1 MITIKLTKKQ
11 ANILQ
16 EHWCRN
22 LEHGMYGTF
31 GDGENFDN
39 IGEYKIARTINKK
52 INKAISEGD
61 LR

>member
-1 MITIKLTKKQ
+1 MITIKLTTKQ

-16 EHWCRN
+16 EHWYRN
-22 LEHGMYGTF
+22 LEYGMHGTF
-31 GDGENFDN
+31 GDGENFN
-39 IGEYKIARTINKK
+39 NVGEYKIAKTINKK

>member
-1 MITIKLTKKQ
+1 MIIIKLTEKQ

-16 EHWCRN
+16 EHWYRN
-22 LEHGMYGTF
+22 LEYGIYGTF
-31 GDGENFDN
+31 GDGKNYDSV
-39 IGEYKIARTINKK
+39 GEYKIAKTINKK